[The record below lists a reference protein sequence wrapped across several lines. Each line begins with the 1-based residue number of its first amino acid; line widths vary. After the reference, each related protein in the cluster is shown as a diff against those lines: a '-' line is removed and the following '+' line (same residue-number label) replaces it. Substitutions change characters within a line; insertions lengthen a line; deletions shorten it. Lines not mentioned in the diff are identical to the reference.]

1 MTSLDSRRRHNRA
14 APLAGQV
21 ALITGA
27 GSATGIGFAAAVELG
42 ECGARVIIASTTDR
56 IEQRVAELLGAGIEA
71 TGIIADLTDSSAV
84 SDVLA
89 GLERLDIVVNNAG
102 MIAVGGTMLDASV
115 ETIGDEE
122 WDDTISRNLTTCFNV
137 TRAVIPIMRDAH
149 YGRIVNVAS
158 TSGPV
163 QAFAGDAA
171 YHAAKA
177 AIVGLTRAVAL
188 EVASANI
195 TVNAV
200 APGWIA
206 TGSQTTGEVV
216 AGNATPMRRSGTPAE
231 IAAAIRFLA
240 EPAAAYITGQ
250 LLVID
255 GGNALPEDRTWQ
267 RKTQQ
272 RKTRQR

>member
-1 MTSLDSRRRHNRA
+1 MTSFDSRHRHNRA

-56 IEQRVAELLGAGIEA
+56 IDQRVAELLGAGIEA

-84 SDVLA
+84 REVLGDVLA

-137 TRAVIPIMRDAH
+137 TRAVIPMMRDAQ
-149 YGRIVNVAS
+149 YGRIINVAS

-177 AIVGLTRAVAL
+177 AISGLTRAVAL

-206 TGSQTTGEVV
+206 TGSQTTGEVA

-267 RKTQQ
+267 R
-272 RKTRQR
+272 